1 MKKLSLYIFLVL
13 MWCNNVYAFK
23 LNLECGSDEERL
35 YVKID
40 RKTIEVAEPSK
51 GNKIKFEVS
60 TFDDFTIEA
69 VSRGLHKDTTNYD
82 THLRVWEGWD
92 LDKYIRDHL
101 YTIQFERVKGYFG
114 FYRSTLP
121 WTKKKKKY
129 TYNRLWELP
138 CKKLDKKF

>member
-1 MKKLSLYIFLVL
+1 MKKLLGVLVL
-13 MWCNNVYAFK
+13 GLLLSGNAYALK
-23 LNLECGSDEERL
+23 LNLECGTAEDRL

-40 RKTIEVAEPSK
+40 RKTIEIVEPSK
-51 GNKIKFEVS
+51 GNKIKFKVD
-60 TFDDFTIEA
+60 TYDDFTIEA
-69 VSRGLHKDTTNYD
+69 ESRGLHKDTTGHD

-92 LDKYIRDHL
+92 LDKYRRDHL

-114 FYRSTLP
+114 FYRSTVP
-121 WTKKKKKY
+121 WSKNKKKY